1 MISRAQAL
9 IFLEPGLSEIW
20 NEKYPRHEAQYTKW
34 VNLVDLNKATMTT
47 TRMTDFGPLRLK
59 GEAESVTQDDP
70 IFGGT
75 KTFQPLRFA
84 LKYGI
89 TQEMIDHDLYGQSST
104 LEQGLMKSAIEFQET
119 QAANVWNGAFGT
131 TNADGYSATGFD
143 GLALCSTSHTRLDG
157 GAVIANR
164 PSTDADLGVASLQAA
179 VIAFENMKDERG
191 RPSRIVPK
199 TIIISP
205 EEIFTAEE
213 LLGSEYKPGTANNEI
228 NAVRKYGLNYSVSHY
243 KTDTDAWFLVA
254 SPGDTGI
261 KFIWDVRPRSEMWED
276 KDKEVIYRKV
286 LLGCFVGHDSWRGVY
301 GTTGI

>member
-1 MISRAQAL
+1 MITRAQAL

-20 NEKYPRHEAQYTKW
+20 NEKYPRHEAQYVKW

-59 GEAESVTQDDP
+59 GEAEALTQDDP

-75 KTFQPLRFA
+75 KTFQPLRFG

-89 TQEMIDHDLYGQSST
+89 SQEMIDHDLYGQAST

-119 QAANVWNGAFGT
+119 LAANVWNGAFGT

-143 GLALCSTSHTRLDG
+143 GLALCSTAHTRLDG

-164 PSTDADLGVASLQAA
+164 PASDADLGVASLQAA

-199 TIIISP
+199 TLVISP
-205 EEIFTAEE
+205 EDIFTAEE

-228 NAVRKYGLNYSVSHY
+228 NAVRKYGLTYTVSHY

-254 SPGDTGI
+254 SPSDTGI
-261 KFIWDVRPRSEMWED
+261 KFIWDVRPRGETWED
-276 KDKEVIYRKV
+276 KDKEVIFRKV
-286 LLGCFVGHDSWRGVY
+286 VLGCFVGHDSFRGVY
-301 GTTGI
+301 GTSGS